1 MKPQII
7 AIHIGQLGRTN
18 MFNTK
23 QKIIIF
29 FFKKL
34 QKDLEIQNKSIIFV
48 SRNNNK
54 NKSNMNYNQKL
65 TSLANE
71 YEATMN
77 HANEVMNEIIETAL
91 EQAMV
96 EAFNELTPEEQ
107 MALIVGLLC
116 EQVEDSITEELTA
129 VVEAIEKAEQEEE
142 MRRYEEER
150 KREFFKDLEML
161 SEMHRNGRTVPE
173 PTFLE
178 VGLPED
184 VLKHLKRLGVKF

>member
-1 MKPQII
+1 
-7 AIHIGQLGRTN
+7 
-18 MFNTK
+18 
-23 QKIIIF
+23 
-29 FFKKL
+29 
-34 QKDLEIQNKSIIFV
+34 
-48 SRNNNK
+48 
-54 NKSNMNYNQKL
+54 MNYNQKL
-65 TSLANE
+65 TSLAQE

-77 HANEVMNEIIETAL
+77 HANEVMNEIIATAL

-96 EAFNELTPEEQ
+96 EAFNELTPNEQ

-116 EQVEDSITEELTA
+116 EQVEDRIAEELTA
-129 VVEAIEKAEQEEE
+129 VVEAIERAAQEEE

-150 KREFFKDLEML
+150 KREFFKGLDAFFNKEREML
-161 SEMHRNGRTVPE
+161 SGVHRRVVTPAPE

>member
-1 MKPQII
+1 
-7 AIHIGQLGRTN
+7 
-18 MFNTK
+18 
-23 QKIIIF
+23 
-29 FFKKL
+29 
-34 QKDLEIQNKSIIFV
+34 
-48 SRNNNK
+48 
-54 NKSNMNYNQKL
+54 MNYNQKL

-71 YEATMN
+71 FEATMN
-77 HANEVMNEIIETAL
+77 HADKIMNEFVATAF
-91 EQAMV
+91 EQAIM
-96 EAFNELTPEEQ
+96 EAFNELSPVEQ

-116 EQVEDSITEELTA
+116 EQVEANIAEELTA

-161 SEMHRNGRTVPE
+161 SGMHRRIVTPAPE

-178 VGLPED
+178 IGLPED

>member
-1 MKPQII
+1 
-7 AIHIGQLGRTN
+7 
-18 MFNTK
+18 
-23 QKIIIF
+23 
-29 FFKKL
+29 
-34 QKDLEIQNKSIIFV
+34 
-48 SRNNNK
+48 
-54 NKSNMNYNQKL
+54 MNYNQKL
-65 TSLANE
+65 TSLAQE

-91 EQAMV
+91 ELAMV

-116 EQVEDSITEELTA
+116 EQVEANIVEELTA

-150 KREFFKDLEML
+150 RREFAKLPEMPK
-161 SEMHRNGRTVPE
+161 NGRTIPE
-173 PTFLE
+173 KTFLE

>member
-1 MKPQII
+1 
-7 AIHIGQLGRTN
+7 
-18 MFNTK
+18 
-23 QKIIIF
+23 
-29 FFKKL
+29 
-34 QKDLEIQNKSIIFV
+34 
-48 SRNNNK
+48 
-54 NKSNMNYNQKL
+54 MNYNQKL
-65 TSLANE
+65 TSLTNE
-71 YEATMN
+71 FEATMN
-77 HANEVMNEIIETAL
+77 HADEVMNAIIATAF

-116 EQVEDSITEELTA
+116 EQVEDRIAEELTA
-129 VVEAIEKAEQEEE
+129 VVDAIEQAAQEEE

-150 KREFFKDLEML
+150 KREFFAELEML
-161 SEMHRNGRTVPE
+161 SGVHRRVVTPEPE

>member
-1 MKPQII
+1 
-7 AIHIGQLGRTN
+7 
-18 MFNTK
+18 
-23 QKIIIF
+23 
-29 FFKKL
+29 
-34 QKDLEIQNKSIIFV
+34 
-48 SRNNNK
+48 
-54 NKSNMNYNQKL
+54 MNYNQKL

-71 YEATMN
+71 FEATMN
-77 HANEVMNEIIETAL
+77 HANEVMNEIVATAF

-116 EQVEDSITEELTA
+116 EQVEDRIAEELTA
-129 VVEAIEKAEQEEE
+129 VVDAIERAAQEEE

-150 KREFFKDLEML
+150 KREFAKLTG
-161 SEMHRNGRTVPE
+161 MHRTVVTPQPE

-184 VLKHLKRLGVKF
+184 VLKHLKRLGVIF